1 MWWIA
6 GAVVLFLV
14 LVLAIDRRRSG
25 SRKRGTDSGAEAPF
39 SVESAAAQDTR
50 RIPDSGGWG
59 GQ

>member
-6 GAVVLFLV
+6 GVFVLV
-14 LVLAIDRRRSG
+14 LVLAVDRRRSS
-25 SRKRGTDSGAEAPF
+25 SRKRGIAPTAEAPF
-39 SVESAAAQDTR
+39 GVESAAAQDTR

>member
-6 GAVVLFLV
+6 GAVALFLV
-14 LVLAIDRRRSG
+14 LVLAIDRRRSA
-25 SRKRGTDSGAEAPF
+25 SRKRSTASSAVAPF
-39 SVESAAAQDTR
+39 SPESAAAQDTR